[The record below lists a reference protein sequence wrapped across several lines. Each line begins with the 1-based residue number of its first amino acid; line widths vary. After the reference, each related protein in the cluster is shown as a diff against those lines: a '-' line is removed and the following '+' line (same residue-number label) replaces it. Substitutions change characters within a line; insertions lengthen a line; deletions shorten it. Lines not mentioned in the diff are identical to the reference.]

1 MSLPW
6 KASRFREH
14 KLMDKK
20 GQKLKFVAYVEIKM
34 ELMDE
39 LSKAPQSME
48 ITLEVRHTPVRV
60 VAPANITVW

>member
-1 MSLPW
+1 
-6 KASRFREH
+6 
-14 KLMDKK
+14 MDKK
-20 GQKLKFVAYVEIKM
+20 GPTVKFVAHVEIKM

-60 VAPANITVW
+60 VAPDNITVW